1 MTATKSTALE
11 ATVTAPVAS
20 FRNPLYAGVQVTLP
34 CPSPATVG
42 GLLAGAAG
50 RWDAVDPRLRFAMAF
65 RSGGKNIDYETY
77 HPLDASG
84 KKASP
89 TPRHREFL
97 AGAVLTLWL
106 PEDTDIWWR
115 RLRRPVWPLRLG
127 RSQDLV
133 GISLRLVH
141 LTPEPGELRSAIVPD
156 EAGVPGGTPLRLP
169 TAIGPRRDR
178 TKWDTYRYD
187 SSGLSQT
194 LVPGS
199 RSTEDGQAV
208 ALLPVCHP
216 DTVTWR

>member
-1 MTATKSTALE
+1 MTTTQSVALE
-11 ATVTAPVAS
+11 ATFTAPVAS

-50 RWDAVDPRLRFAMAF
+50 GWDAVDRGLRFAMAF
-65 RSGGKNIDYETY
+65 RSGGKNVDYETY

-97 AGAVLTLWL
+97 AAVVLTVWL
-106 PEDTDIWWR
+106 LEDVDGWWR

-133 GISLRLVH
+133 GVSLRRVTLA
-141 LTPEPGELRSAIVPD
+141 PEPGALRLAIVPD
-156 EAGVPGGTPLRLP
+156 AAGVSGGTPLRLP
-169 TAIGPRRDR
+169 TAVGSRRDR

-187 SSGLSQT
+187 STGLSRTQ
-194 LVPGS
+194 VPES
-199 RSTEDGQAV
+199 WSTEEGQAV

-216 DTVTWR
+216 DSFAWR

>member
-1 MTATKSTALE
+1 MTLPESVALE
-11 ATVTAPVAS
+11 ATFTAPVVS

-50 RWDAVDPRLRFAMAF
+50 GWGAVDPGLRFAMAF
-65 RSGGKNIDYETY
+65 RSGGRNVDYETY

-97 AGAVLTLWL
+97 SAAVLKVWL

-133 GISLRLVH
+133 GVSLRAVTLH
-141 LTPEPGELRSAIVPD
+141 AEPGSLRSSIVLD
-156 EAGVPGGTPLRLP
+156 EAGAAGGTPLRLP
-169 TAIGPRRDR
+169 TAVGFRRDR
-178 TKWDTYRYD
+178 TKWNTYRYD
-187 SSGLSQT
+187 SSGRNQSQ
-194 LVPGS
+194 VPGS

-216 DTVTWR
+216 EAVAWR